1 MRQTRKLLHGTILLF
16 LGLAG
21 CRHQP
26 ELKPPE
32 QPEVLAM
39 PSDKDKRYA
48 QPCSYPSEVL
58 ASDPSKKADGLM
70 PAAAKNGPSAGIS
83 PAGGGRMGAGPGG
96 Y

>member
-1 MRQTRKLLHGTILLF
+1 MLLCSC
-16 LGLAG
+16 G

-39 PSDKDKRYA
+39 PSDRDKRYE

-58 ASDPSKKADGLM
+58 ASDPSKRDGLI
-70 PAAAKNGPSAGIS
+70 PASAKNGPGAGMS
-83 PAGGGRMGAGPGG
+83 PGAMGRMGAGPGG